1 MNDVTKIILLYIL
14 LVNLGGFIA
23 FGIDKKRSVRA
34 KWRIPEA
41 TLMTFALLGGSIGCL
56 FGMKIFRHKTLK
68 PLFYIGVPV
77 IFFIQVIAVVFIT
90 FLSPF
95 NFMVQ

>member
-41 TLMTFALLGGSIGCL
+41 TLMTFALLFGSIGCL
-56 FGMKIFRHKTLK
+56 FGMKVFRHKTLK
-68 PLFYIGVPV
+68 PLFYIGVPA
-77 IFFIQVIAVVFIT
+77 ILIIQIIVTLLIVFV
-90 FLSPF
+90 LPF

>member
-23 FGIDKKRSVRA
+23 FGIDKKRSIRS

-41 TLMTFALLGGSIGCL
+41 TLMAFSLFGGAIGCL
-56 FGMKIFRHKTLK
+56 LGMKAFRHKTQK
-68 PLFYIGVPV
+68 PLFYIGIPV
-77 IFFIQVIAVVFIT
+77 ILLIQVLLVLWVL

-95 NFMVQ
+95 KFMVQ

>member
-23 FGIDKKRSVRA
+23 FGIDKKRSVRS

-41 TLMTFALLGGSIGCL
+41 TLLTFALLFGSVGCL
-56 FGMKIFRHKTLK
+56 LGMKVFRHKTLK
-68 PLFYIGVPV
+68 PLFYIGIPTILVFQ
-77 IFFIQVIAVVFIT
+77 ILATVFIV